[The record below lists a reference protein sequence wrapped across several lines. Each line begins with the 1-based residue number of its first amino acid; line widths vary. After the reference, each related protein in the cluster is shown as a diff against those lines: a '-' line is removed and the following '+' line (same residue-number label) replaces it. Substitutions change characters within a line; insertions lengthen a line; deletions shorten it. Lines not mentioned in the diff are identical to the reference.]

1 MTSKQLLLWD
11 LDGTLTDPMVG
22 ITSAVQHALRAF
34 QIDPPDRQALT
45 PFIGPPLLDMYM
57 ETCGF
62 TKEQES
68 FQRFYGFSEE
78 QARKAVAAYREY
90 FADTGLYENE
100 VYPGI
105 PELLADLKDAGKTL
119 ALATSKPA
127 VFAERIL
134 EHFQLRKYFSLAAG
148 SELDGTRVHKAD
160 VIAYALEQ
168 TGFSAADALM
178 IGDRCYDID
187 GARAVGT
194 QALGVA
200 YGYGSREELE
210 KAGASKI
217 AENVEDL
224 RKLLW

>member
-11 LDGTLTDPMVG
+11 LDGTLTDPMLG

-45 PFIGPPLLDMYM
+45 PFIGPPL
-57 ETCGF
+57 
-62 TKEQES
+62 QES

>member
-1 MTSKQLLLWD
+1 MAAPFSQPGWQTRDDVVYLASYNVRFERMNRRMTSKQLLLWD

-45 PFIGPPLLDMYM
+45 PFIGPPL
-57 ETCGF
+57 
-62 TKEQES
+62 QES

-134 EHFQLRKYFSLAAG
+134 
-148 SELDGTRVHKAD
+148 
-160 VIAYALEQ
+160 
-168 TGFSAADALM
+168 
-178 IGDRCYDID
+178 
-187 GARAVGT
+187 
-194 QALGVA
+194 
-200 YGYGSREELE
+200 
-210 KAGASKI
+210 
-217 AENVEDL
+217 
-224 RKLLW
+224 

>member
-45 PFIGPPLLDMYM
+45 PFIGPPL
-57 ETCGF
+57 
-62 TKEQES
+62 QES

-105 PELLADLKDAGKTL
+105 PELLAE
-119 ALATSKPA
+119 SKPA

>member
-1 MTSKQLLLWD
+1 MGFGRYSYRSHGGDYQR
-11 LDGTLTDPMVG
+11 GTARLARLSDR
-22 ITSAVQHALRAF
+22 SARSPGADAVYR
-34 QIDPPDRQALT
+34 
-45 PFIGPPLLDMYM
+45 PPL
-57 ETCGF
+57 
-62 TKEQES
+62 QES

-210 KAGASKI
+210 KAGASMI
-217 AENVEDL
+217 AENVEEL
-224 RKLLW
+224 RQLLQ